1 MAMRSSS
8 NISSQLT
15 SRWGSDK
22 IYSVYLHV
30 SSSVKLG
37 QSVDIDKAIAT
48 VHKYDPNNSHL
59 HWEIRRYASMMDAP
73 ISAKCKTKSLEV
85 GLIPVQ
91 IRTILATSTLPVGS
105 KRIKAAFAG
114 DDRRNR

>member
-8 NISSQLT
+8 NISFQLS

-85 GLIPVQ
+85 GPSY
-91 IRTILATSTLPVGS
+91 TNTGTNP
-105 KRIKAAFAG
+105 
-114 DDRRNR
+114 DDFGYINPSRWVEEN